1 MKTGDDIYAIGAP
14 KGMAYTLT
22 KGSVSAKERMI
33 GKDPCIQI
41 DAPINQGN
49 SGDPLLNDAGEV
61 LGMNTMKMSDS
72 EGIGLAIPISRIC
85 DYLSSIGIALSNSG
99 TAA

>member
-49 SGDPLLNDAGEV
+49 SG
-61 LGMNTMKMSDS
+61 
-72 EGIGLAIPISRIC
+72 GIGLAIPISRIC
-85 DYLSSIGIALSNSG
+85 DYLSSIGIALSSSG